1 MPSESSGSV
10 PAPHTHHIRVEKTA
24 RYFTLG
30 GTGRCRVA
38 WIVLHG
44 YGQLA
49 GEFIRYFADLANEQ
63 TLLVAPEALNRYY
76 LIGPSKAA
84 AHERPVGAT
93 WMTRED
99 RESEIGDYV
108 EDLDSVYEEIA
119 THVVPGAAINVI
131 GFSQGAA
138 TATRWVT
145 HGRSRIDRL
154 VLWGGLI
161 PPDTNLESGHATIRR
176 VPLTLVVGS
185 RDQYVDAAALAAERA
200 RLDAANV
207 PYDLIEFDG
216 GHAVSRAVFPRLLGA
231 SR

>member
-1 MPSESSGSV
+1 M
-10 PAPHTHHIRVEKTA
+10 PHTHHIRVEKTA
-24 RYFTLG
+24 RFYTLG
-30 GTGRCRVA
+30 GAVGRSTVA

-63 TLLVAPEALNRYY
+63 TLVVAPEALNRYY
-76 LIGPSKAA
+76 LVGPSKAA

-108 EDLDSVYEEIA
+108 EYLDTVYEEIA
-119 THVVPGAAINVI
+119 KRLVPGAAVNLI

-161 PPDTNLESGHATIRR
+161 PPDTNLEAGHAAMRR

-185 RDQYVDAAALAAERA
+185 RDQYIVAAALAAERA
-200 RLDAANV
+200 RLDAAGV
-207 PYDLIEFDG
+207 PYELIEFDG
-216 GHAVSRAVFPRLLGA
+216 AHAVSRSVFPRLLGE